1 MNYSELMKLVNAGFT
16 KQEILAIT
24 GQLSAEPAPE
34 PAAPD
39 PVPEPEPAKA
49 PDPVPDPVPD
59 PEPAKAPDPVPDATQ
74 SALDQLTAQVTKL
87 TTLVQRSNILNSE
100 QPELKQQTAED
111 IVASIIFPSYKGDK

>member
-1 MNYSELMKLVNAGFT
+1 MTYQELMKLVNAGFT

-24 GQLSAEPAPE
+24 GQLNAEPAKAPD
-34 PAAPD
+34 PVPD

-49 PDPVPDPVPD
+49 PDPVPDP
-59 PEPAKAPDPVPDATQ
+59 EPAKAPDPVPDPTQ
-74 SALDQLTAQVTKL
+74 SAIDQLTAQVTKL

>member
-24 GQLSAEPAPE
+24 GQLSAEPS
-34 PAAPD
+34 
-39 PVPEPEPAKA
+39 PEPAKA
-49 PDPVPDPVPD
+49 PDPVPD
-59 PEPAKAPDPVPDATQ
+59 PEPAKAPDPVPEPVKAPDPVPDPTQ

-111 IVASIIFPSYKGDK
+111 IIASIIYPSYKGDK

>member
-1 MNYSELMKLVNAGFT
+1 MNYQELMKLVNAGFT

-24 GQLSAEPAPE
+24 GQLSAEPSPE
-34 PAAPD
+34 PAKAPD

-49 PDPVPDPVPD
+49 PD

-111 IVASIIFPSYKGDK
+111 IIASIIYPSFKGDK

>member
-1 MNYSELMKLVNAGFT
+1 MTYSELMKLVNAGFT

-24 GQLSAEPAPE
+24 GQLNA
-34 PAAPD
+34 
-39 PVPEPEPAKA
+39 EPAKA
-49 PDPVPDPVPD
+49 PDPVPE

-100 QPELKQQTAED
+100 QPELKQQSAED

>member
-1 MNYSELMKLVNAGFT
+1 MTYSELMKLVNAGFT

-24 GQLSAEPAPE
+24 GQLNAEPSPE
-34 PAAPD
+34 PAKDPD
-39 PVPEPEPAKA
+39 PVTDPVPVPEPAKA
-49 PDPVPDPVPD
+49 PD
-59 PEPAKAPDPVPDATQ
+59 PEPAKAPDPTQ

-100 QPELKQQTAED
+100 QPELKQQSAED

>member
-24 GQLSAEPAPE
+24 GQLNAEPAK
-34 PAAPD
+34 APD

-49 PDPVPDPVPD
+49 PDPVPEPEPAQAQDPVPD
-59 PEPAKAPDPVPDATQ
+59 PTQ
-74 SALDQLTAQVTKL
+74 SAIDQLTAQVTKL

-111 IVASIIFPSYKGDK
+111 IVASIIYPSYKGDK

>member
-24 GQLSAEPAPE
+24 GQLNAEPS
-34 PAAPD
+34 
-39 PVPEPEPAKA
+39 PEPAKA
-49 PDPVPDPVPD
+49 PDPVPDPEPEKAPEPI
-59 PEPAKAPDPVPDATQ
+59 PEPAKAPDPVPDPTQ

-111 IVASIIFPSYKGDK
+111 IVASIIYPSFKGDK

>member
-1 MNYSELMKLVNAGFT
+1 MTYSELMKLVNAGFT

-34 PAAPD
+34 HAA
-39 PVPEPEPAKA
+39 
-49 PDPVPDPVPD
+49 PDPVPD
-59 PEPAKAPDPVPDATQ
+59 PEPAKAPDPVPEPVKAPDPVSDPTQ

>member
-24 GQLSAEPAPE
+24 GQLNAEPS
-34 PAAPD
+34 
-39 PVPEPEPAKA
+39 PEPAKA

-59 PEPAKAPDPVPDATQ
+59 PEPAKAPEPIPEPAKAPDPVPDPTQ

-87 TTLVQRSNILNSE
+87 TTLVQRFNILNSE

>member
-1 MNYSELMKLVNAGFT
+1 MTYQELMKLVNAGFT

-24 GQLSAEPAPE
+24 GQLNAEPSPE
-34 PAAPD
+34 PAKDPD
-39 PVPEPEPAKA
+39 PVPEPEPTKAPDPVPEPAKA
-49 PDPVPDPVPD
+49 PDPVPDP
-59 PEPAKAPDPVPDATQ
+59 TQ

-111 IVASIIFPSYKGDK
+111 IVASIIFPSFKGDK

>member
-1 MNYSELMKLVNAGFT
+1 MTYSELMKLVNAGFT

-24 GQLSAEPAPE
+24 GQLNAEPAK
-34 PAAPD
+34 APD

-49 PDPVPDPVPD
+49 PDPVPE

-100 QPELKQQTAED
+100 QPVLKQQTAED

>member
-1 MNYSELMKLVNAGFT
+1 MKLVNAGFT

-34 PAAPD
+34 PA
-39 PVPEPEPAKA
+39 KA
-49 PDPVPDPVPD
+49 PDPVQEPDPVKAPD
-59 PEPAKAPDPVPDATQ
+59 PEPAKAPDPVPDPTQ

-111 IVASIIFPSYKGDK
+111 IIASIIYPSFKGDK

>member
-1 MNYSELMKLVNAGFT
+1 MTYSELMKLVNAGFT

-24 GQLSAEPAPE
+24 GQLNAAPAK
-34 PAAPD
+34 APD

-49 PDPVPDPVPD
+49 PDPVPDP
-59 PEPAKAPDPVPDATQ
+59 EPVKAPDPVPDPIPDPTQ
-74 SALDQLTAQVTKL
+74 SALDLLTAQVTKL

-111 IVASIIFPSYKGDK
+111 IVASIIFPSFKGDK